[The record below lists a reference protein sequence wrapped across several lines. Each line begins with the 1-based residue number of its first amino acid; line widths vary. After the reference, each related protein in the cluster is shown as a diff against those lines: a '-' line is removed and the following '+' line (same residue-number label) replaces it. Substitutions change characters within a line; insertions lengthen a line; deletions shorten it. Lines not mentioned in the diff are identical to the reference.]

1 MITQSVDMRE
11 LHRRRIKCQANGSI
25 DLSLPPQVRIPAI
38 EVALSAIFPS
48 IMPDDAEDAGSQNSS
63 NLELHSDRDMLA
75 LLRSK
80 AGISSSTKEAW
91 AENVV
96 AIKFKRADSEL
107 RQATGDGG
115 QMMIHDLVCTS
126 EVAIKVRRP
135 MKFLALEGLRSR
147 DVCYSVA
154 TSEFILR
161 VKRRATEPI
170 FDILK
175 SRIKAID
182 RFVNFLEAME
192 KAKGSITSPSM
203 TLKKV
208 EFSYKAPTSE
218 PAPPPKADEEDGTS
232 AAPAAPEEWRVELD
246 LSSEDIDI
254 HMDPNNPHLKVIDI
268 ARTLANSDNGISLLM
283 VWLPI
288 TFYAVKAIKDLDAQ
302 WLEPS
307 MKELGYLN
315 FSMESMG
322 WIVIKYHTFT
332 KGRNNGERTA
342 RRVVCLHLRIRPR
355 RGEGWWH
362 AQRVGAA
369 AASGGGANP
378 PPSSDDEFDQALK
391 KTVWDGKGKHWVGL
405 SSGAAAA
412 ANEGVMEM
420 LFAIDGAIRAALTGV
435 KREVIALD

>member
-11 LHRRRIKCQANGSI
+11 LHRRRIKCQASGSI

-48 IMPDDAEDAGSQNSS
+48 ILPNDTEEAASQNSS

-80 AGISSSTKEAW
+80 AGISSSAKEPW

-96 AIKFKRADSEL
+96 AIKFKRADSEV

-115 QMMIHDLVCTS
+115 HIIHDLICTS

-135 MKFLALEGLRSR
+135 MKFLALEGLKSR
-147 DVCYSVA
+147 DVCYSVG

-208 EFSYKAPTSE
+208 EFSYKAPSSE
-218 PAPPPKADEEDGTS
+218 PAPKADEEDGAS
-232 AAPAAPEEWRVELD
+232 AAPATPEQWRVQLD
-246 LSSEDIDI
+246 LSSDDIDI

-268 ARTLANSDNGISLLM
+268 ARTLANSEDGIGLLM

-288 TFYAVKAIKDLDAQ
+288 TFYAVKAIKELDAQ

-307 MKELGYLN
+307 MKELGRLD

-322 WIVIKYHTFT
+322 WILIKYNTFT
-332 KGRNNGERTA
+332 KGRNNGEGPLKK
-342 RRVVCLHLRIRPR
+342 VVCLQLRIRPR

-362 AQRVGAA
+362 AQRVAA
-369 AASGGGANP
+369 AGP
-378 PPSSDDEFDQALK
+378 PPPDDEFDQALK
-391 KTVWDGKGKHWVGL
+391 TVWNGKGKHWVGL

-420 LFAIDGAIRAALTGV
+420 LFAIDGAIRVVVNATPGNGV